1 MKIHVNPITKSIKMN
16 IYEFS
21 NHVIVT
27 YKFLQY
33 ILFIKSRKKLLTVAL
48 ISYDQTQNICTR
60 IRK

>member
-1 MKIHVNPITKSIKMN
+1 MKIHVNPITKSIN
-16 IYEFS
+16 DIYEFS